1 MKENY
6 DTFFDELIKHEGG
19 FTDDERDPGNQ
30 RGDGHGNRGST
41 NLGVTAKVWA
51 EWTGKPA
58 PIEVM
63 KQLTKEDIKPMYKAR
78 YWDAVQG
85 DHLPSGVD
93 ISVADFGVNAGP
105 SRAAKRLQ
113 RLVMANQDGKIG
125 PKTLSM
131 VFNMEPAT
139 LLDKYAD
146 ARESYYRSLKTF
158 EIYGRG
164 WLRRNDEV
172 LEKAKSLMQ

>member
-63 KQLTKEDIKPMYKAR
+63 KQLTKDDIKPMYKAR

-85 DHLPSGVD
+85 DHLPAGVD

-113 RLVMANQDGKIG
+113 RVVMATQDGKIG
-125 PKTLSM
+125 AKNLIAPVASY
-131 VFNMEPAT
+131 PALT
-139 LLDKYAD
+139 FFLKKVRYFFRDNT
-146 ARESYYRSLKTF
+146 RITSSTGQSIESSH
-158 EIYGRG
+158 
-164 WLRRNDEV
+164 
-172 LEKAKSLMQ
+172 

>member
-6 DTFFDELIKHEGG
+6 DTFFVELIKHEGG
-19 FTDDERDPGNQ
+19 FTDDDRDPGNQ
-30 RGDGHGNRGST
+30 RSDGYGNRGST

-63 KQLTKEDIKPMYKAR
+63 KQLTKDDIMPMYKAR

-105 SRAAKRLQ
+105 SIVAKRLQ
-113 RLVMANQDGKIG
+113 RVVIATQDGKIG
-125 PKTLSM
+125 SKTRPLQLLVISLSHFSEKGAM
-131 VFNMEPAT
+131 CVRFIFSEDGQLIRT
-139 LLDKYAD
+139 FQIHGSSYAC
-146 ARESYYRSLKTF
+146 
-158 EIYGRG
+158 
-164 WLRRNDEV
+164 
-172 LEKAKSLMQ
+172 

>member
-19 FTDDERDPGNQ
+19 FTDDDRDPGNQ
-30 RGDGHGNRGST
+30 RGDGHGNCGST

-63 KQLTKEDIKPMYKAR
+63 KRLTKDDIKPMYKAR

-113 RLVMANQDGKIG
+113 RV
-125 PKTLSM
+125 
-131 VFNMEPAT
+131 
-139 LLDKYAD
+139 
-146 ARESYYRSLKTF
+146 
-158 EIYGRG
+158 
-164 WLRRNDEV
+164 
-172 LEKAKSLMQ
+172 

>member
-63 KQLTKEDIKPMYKAR
+63 KQLTKGDIKPMYKAR
-78 YWDAVQG
+78 YWGAVQG
-85 DHLPSGVD
+85 DYLPSAVD

-113 RLVMANQDGKIG
+113 RVVMSTQDGKIG

-131 VFNMEPAT
+131 AFNMEPAT
-139 LLDKYAD
+139 LLDKYAE
-146 ARESYYRSLKTF
+146 APATYYSSLKTF
-158 EIYGRG
+158 KIYERG
-164 WLRRNDEV
+164 WLRRNDEI
-172 LEKAKSLMQ
+172 LEKANGMIG

>member
-1 MKENY
+1 MRTNHITRGSLGCVCFLSYRKSVMEQGALVIN
-6 DTFFDELIKHEGG
+6 FVLIKL
-19 FTDDERDPGNQ
+19 
-30 RGDGHGNRGST
+30 
-41 NLGVTAKVWA
+41 LGVTAIVWA
-51 EWTGKPA
+51 TWTGKPA

-63 KQLTKEDIKPMYKAR
+63 KQLTKEDIKPMYKCK

-113 RLVMANQDGKIG
+113 RVVMATQDGKIG

-131 VFNMEPAT
+131 VFNMEPAA
-139 LLDKYAD
+139 LLDKYAE

-172 LEKAKSLMQ
+172 LEKAKSMIS

>member
-6 DTFFDELIKHEGG
+6 KTFFEELIKHEGG
-19 FTDDERDPGNQ
+19 FADDECDPGNQ
-30 RGDGHGNRGST
+30 RGDGYRNRGAT

-58 PIEVM
+58 PIEVI
-63 KQLTKEDIKPMYKAR
+63 KQLTKDDIKPMYKAR

-113 RLVMANQDGKIG
+113 RVVMATQDGKIG
-125 PKTLSM
+125 SKT
-131 VFNMEPAT
+131 
-139 LLDKYAD
+139 
-146 ARESYYRSLKTF
+146 RSLQ
-158 EIYGRG
+158 
-164 WLRRNDEV
+164 L
-172 LEKAKSLMQ
+172 LMIPLSHFF

>member
-30 RGDGHGNRGST
+30 RGAGHGNRGST

-63 KQLTKEDIKPMYKAR
+63 KQLTKDDIKPMYKAR
-78 YWDAVQG
+78 YWDVVQG

-105 SRAAKRLQ
+105 SRGETIAAGGDGNTGWQDRVKNSIATVANDPALTFFLKKVHPTFIHQMPNLPKVISTTFKLRLIQ
-113 RLVMANQDGKIG
+113 FKQFI
-125 PKTLSM
+125 
-131 VFNMEPAT
+131 
-139 LLDKYAD
+139 
-146 ARESYYRSLKTF
+146 
-158 EIYGRG
+158 
-164 WLRRNDEV
+164 V
-172 LEKAKSLMQ
+172 L